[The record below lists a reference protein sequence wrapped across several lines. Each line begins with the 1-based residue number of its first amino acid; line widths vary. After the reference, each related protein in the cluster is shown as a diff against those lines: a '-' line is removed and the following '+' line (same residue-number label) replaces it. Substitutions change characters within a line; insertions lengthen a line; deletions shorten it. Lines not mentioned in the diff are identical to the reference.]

1 MLSTGRRSL
10 AACRALV
17 LAGIVVL
24 GFSVSPVAAQQQPQ
38 PGAPASDV
46 SNLPKPITDTLDRVN
61 MRNGRDDAPVGQ
73 KTAEKDSTCL
83 LPPLTLVASPTIAAE
98 QLQITAKARKEYHD
112 ACVALRKKKV
122 ADAEKHL
129 RKAIQH
135 YPKYSAAWVT
145 LGQVLGGQQRTDE
158 ARSACSQGSIAD
170 PSYLPAYLCLADMAA
185 RGHAWEEVLK
195 LSGRALEID
204 PSNNAVAS
212 EYHAAANLN
221 LHNLAAAEKSG
232 LRAVEIDTDH
242 REPRAHFVLAQI
254 YEAKGDS
261 ANEAAQLREYLKY
274 ADSPDDVAIV
284 EQYLS
289 KLEEQTG
296 KSKAVDYPSEGSLT
310 RSVWSSQRW
319 GPADIDEV
327 VPPVQTTTCPLPQIL
342 KETSKHTQDLIEN
355 LQRFNANERIEQIDI
370 GKDGKR
376 RNVTTQVVNYVAQFE
391 ENSSGY
397 PTIKEYR
404 SGSTGIRQSSLVD
417 TGTVT
422 LALIFH
428 PTHVGNFDFRCEGLT
443 ELRASP
449 VWQVHFEEGADPS
462 NPFQAIRM
470 GGSVYLPRLKG
481 RAWIGTDSQDV
492 VRLETD
498 LVSPIPQIDLQRLHQ
513 VINYAPVEFQDHHIR
528 LWLPQSTSLYC
539 LSWAPLRAGPQ
550 L

>member
-1 MLSTGRRSL
+1 
-10 AACRALV
+10 
-17 LAGIVVL
+17 
-24 GFSVSPVAAQQQPQ
+24 
-38 PGAPASDV
+38 
-46 SNLPKPITDTLDRVN
+46 
-61 MRNGRDDAPVGQ
+61 
-73 KTAEKDSTCL
+73 
-83 LPPLTLVASPTIAAE
+83 LTPE
-98 QLQITAKARKEYHD
+98 FAKA
-112 ACVALRKKKV
+112 V
-122 ADAEKHL
+122 ADED
-129 RKAIQH
+129 
-135 YPKYSAAWVT
+135 
-145 LGQVLGGQQRTDE
+145 GQTILAKERYGCVSLWHAGEWQRRIDE
-158 ARSACSQGSIAD
+158 ARNACFQGSAVD
-170 PSYLPAYLCLADMAA
+170 PTYVPAYLCLADMAA
-185 RGHAWEEVLK
+185 RAHAWDEVLK
-195 LSGRALEID
+195 LSGHALEID
-204 PSNNAVAS
+204 PSSNALAY

-296 KSKAVDYPSEGSLT
+296 KSKAVDYPSEGSST

-428 PTHVGNFDFRCEGLT
+428 PTHGNFDFRCE
-443 ELRASP
+443 
-449 VWQVHFEEGADPS
+449 D
-462 NPFQAIRM
+462 
-470 GGSVYLPRLKG
+470 
-481 RAWIGTDSQDV
+481 
-492 VRLETD
+492 
-498 LVSPIPQIDLQRLHQ
+498 
-513 VINYAPVEFQDHHIR
+513 
-528 LWLPQSTSLYC
+528 
-539 LSWAPLRAGPQ
+539 
-550 L
+550 